1 MKNGKRIAAVVL
13 AAGSGKRMGTNT
25 PKQFLEV
32 NEKPLLYYCTK
43 KFNDS
48 FIDEIIIV
56 CRPDD
61 KEYISKEIVKKFSL
75 GKVTKIVCGGKERY
89 HSVAAGLEA
98 IDFCDYVLIHDG
110 ARPFVTDEIIDSAYE
125 TVSEN
130 GSAITAVPSKDTVK
144 IVDENGFITATPNRN
159 TVYLM
164 QTPQTFDF
172 LSIRN
177 CYRQL
182 LSQEDEIIASGV
194 TITDDA
200 MVMEKFG
207 SGKVKL
213 SSGDYRN
220 IKITTPEDMIL
231 AKAYMEDLKL
241 C

>member
-1 MKNGKRIAAVVL
+1 MKDEKRLAAIVL
-13 AAGSGKRMGTNT
+13 AAGSGKRMGTDT

-32 NEKPLLYYCTK
+32 NEKPLLYYCIK

-48 FIDEIIIV
+48 FVDEIIIV

-61 KEYISKEIVKKFSL
+61 KEYIKEEIVKKYSF

-98 IDFCDYVLIHDG
+98 IDSCDYVYIHDG
-110 ARPFVTDEIIDSAYE
+110 ARPFVTDEIIESAFE
-125 TVSEN
+125 TVSKN
-130 GSAITAVPSKDTVK
+130 GTAITAVPSKDTVK
-144 IVDENGFITATPNRN
+144 IVDEDGFVAMTPNRN

-172 LSIRN
+172 ASIRD

-182 LSQEDEIIASGV
+182 LKEENNIIESGIA
-194 TITDDA
+194 ITDDA

-207 SGKVKL
+207 KDKVRL
-213 SSGDYRN
+213 SKGDYRN
-220 IKITTPEDMIL
+220 IKITTPEDLIL
-231 AKAYMEDLKL
+231 AKTYVEDLRL